1 MDYLFKD
8 VLTNVPENCDITS
21 YYIVDNDLKYVSIH
35 NADLFY
41 LHYVDTDVISDV
53 IEACEHE
60 GEFDFIVISL
70 NKPIESQS
78 SSFENGS
85 RKVKTKT
92 ISGNQKTIKHKKSSE
107 REVLTRFITK
117 RKKLF

>member
-35 NADLFY
+35 NEDFFY
-41 LHYVDTDVISDV
+41 LHYVDTDKISDV
-53 IEACEHE
+53 IESCEYE

-70 NKPIESQS
+70 NKPIKSQI
-78 SSFENGS
+78 SSFDGDA

-92 ISGNQKTIKHKKSSE
+92 LSGNQKTIKLKKSSD
-107 REVLTRFITK
+107 RDVLKRFITK